1 MGVRS
6 ENRTSLYAEVT
17 GRVIAELEQGRL
29 PWVQPWDAAACG
41 CAMPAN
47 AVTVRRYSGINV
59 LILWAAVI
67 EGNYASQRWLTF
79 RQAQR
84 RGAASGAASGG
95 RRSTRVWSTRGRAIS
110 AVTVHGSRSSKKP
123 M

>member
-1 MGVRS
+1 MGVGH
-6 ENRTSLYAEVT
+6 ENRASLYAEVT

-47 AVTVRRYSGINV
+47 AVTGRRYSGINV

-67 EGNYASQRWLTF
+67 DGRYASQRWLTF
-79 RQAQR
+79 RQAQ
-84 RGAASGAASGG
+84 AAGNAHQHLVLGRVYLTVGG
-95 RRSTRVWSTRGRAIS
+95 HGGNLNLQEHLQKGRLTAGRA
-110 AVTVHGSRSSKKP
+110 
-123 M
+123 